1 MNDQSRAIWGTNHST
16 KALCVMCGRKWV
28 YYVKGK
34 FHFSKRCWGFM
45 IFSVVNWE
53 SDIKI
58 AWVCAAKCRTEGQS
72 PLVKADIPRQ
82 GMQEMEG
89 QFLLWSCRDPTPEP
103 WLWSQPCMSILWWFP
118 QPAIPKKGSR
128 KTRVGPIVLLVCFIS
143 WVMAAVV
150 SLSPCVTVV
159 RYWVMFPST
168 EPCSWTPTRGMGTK
182 TGQEEA

>member
-16 KALCVMCGRKWV
+16 KAPCFTCGRKWV

-45 IFSVVNWE
+45 IFSVLNWE

-58 AWVCAAKCRTEGQS
+58 AWVCAAKCRTEEQS

-82 GMQEMEG
+82 GMQEVEG

-103 WLWSQPCMSILWWFP
+103 WLWSQPWHVDLVVISSTSNP
-118 QPAIPKKGSR
+118 QERLKEDKNWPYRPFS
-128 KTRVGPIVLLVCFIS
+128 VLHLLGYGCCGIS
-143 WVMAAVV
+143 VTLCHCGEVLGDV
-150 SLSPCVTVV
+150 SQH
-159 RYWVMFPST
+159 RI
-168 EPCSWTPTRGMGTK
+168 R
-182 TGQEEA
+182 